1 MFAAFHVA
9 GTVSVQVALILNTDL
24 KDGIIKSSANLFNGK
39 LNIEK
44 RVECWIYKW
53 NKKHIVECI
62 TQNYIKN

>member
-44 RVECWIYKW
+44 RVEC
-53 NKKHIVECI
+53 
-62 TQNYIKN
+62 